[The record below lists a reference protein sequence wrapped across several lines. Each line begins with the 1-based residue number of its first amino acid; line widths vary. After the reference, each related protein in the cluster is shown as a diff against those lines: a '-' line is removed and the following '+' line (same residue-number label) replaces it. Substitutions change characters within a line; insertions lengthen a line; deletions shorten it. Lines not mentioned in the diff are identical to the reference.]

1 MRAFYRNRNRF
12 VNTIS
17 KKTFTILTL
26 TSFTAI
32 ALAIHGGSKAARS
45 YGSNVTKLESN
56 TEMRVA
62 VVLFTACYLAACLMW
77 CGLLKK
83 WSLMPKPEH
92 KALICFALCAPF
104 VAARLLY
111 SLIGDFSNDIRF
123 SPLFGDVTLFLAMSV
138 LMEIIAVLIC
148 VVTGLHLPILP
159 KEMLEPGH
167 SQESSMPMSR
177 R

>member
-1 MRAFYRNRNRF
+1 M
-12 VNTIS
+12 TE
-17 KKTFTILTL
+17 
-26 TSFTAI
+26 
-32 ALAIHGGSKAARS
+32 
-45 YGSNVTKLESN
+45 LETN

-77 CGLLKK
+77 CGLLRQ
-83 WSLMPKPEH
+83 WSLIPQPEH

-104 VAARLLY
+104 IAVRLLY

-123 SPLFGDVTLFLAMSV
+123 SALFGDVTLFLVMSV

-148 VVTGLHLPILP
+148 VATGLRLRILP
-159 KEMLEPGH
+159 KDMLEPGH
-167 SQESSMPMSR
+167 SQHSDMPMSR